1 MAVPA
6 TLAQIHVTPEL
17 LLRRVIG
24 GLRDHPLE
32 LTEIRADHRRDSG
45 DARRRFDEGE
55 HALSDDGEKEKA
67 YARHQSD
74 KPRAECFQASGLG
87 SGRGSTDIVRHSAG
101 PPAGTGIA
109 PGGSRGS
116 AATTGLVNAVIMRFT
131 TSRVMPMSMLMP
143 ESVRTSQ

>member
-6 TLAQIHVTPEL
+6 TLAQINVTSEL

-32 LTEIRADHRRDSG
+32 LTEIGAHHRGDSG
-45 DARRRFDEGE
+45 DARRRLNEGQ
-55 HALSDDGEKEKA
+55 HALRDDGEKEKA

-74 KPRAECFQASGLG
+74 KPRAQCFQASGL
-87 SGRGSTDIVRHSAG
+87 SAGRGSTVRHSAG

-116 AATTGLVNAVIMRFT
+116 AATTGLVNAVIIRLT
-131 TSRVMPMSMLMP
+131 TSRDMPMSMLMP